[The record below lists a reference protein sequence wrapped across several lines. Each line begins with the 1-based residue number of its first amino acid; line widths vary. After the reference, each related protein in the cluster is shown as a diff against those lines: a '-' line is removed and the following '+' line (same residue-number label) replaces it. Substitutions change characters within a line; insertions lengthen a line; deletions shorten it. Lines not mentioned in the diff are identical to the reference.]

1 MKFFSLILVATIAFT
16 MACSSSVQRQKSSF
30 TVVESEQGIEL
41 SENGRPVFAYQK
53 KPKTLTGQYICNN
66 YIHPLYNLNG
76 DILTEEFP
84 PDHSYHRGI
93 FWAWHQLYEGN
104 RRLGDGW
111 TNDSISQEVVKITT
125 DAGDDIASLKLNVLW
140 NSKVSSDG
148 KPFIDERTTITVHK
162 LESGIRKI
170 DFEITLKALVKGLQI
185 GGSADQ
191 KGYGGFCVRMRLP
204 DSLVFTS
211 DNGPVTPRELQIEA
225 GPWMD
230 FSGKFGSGEGSS
242 GIAILCSQDM
252 PDSHISWILRRKGS
266 MQNVVYP
273 GSEKIHIPMDK
284 PLVLRY
290 RLIIHD
296 GDSESIDLSGLQQEY
311 AKMKRN

>member
-1 MKFFSLILVATIAFT
+1 MKLFSLVLIAPIVLT
-16 MACSSSVQRQKSSF
+16 MACSSSVQRQKSPF
-30 TVVESEQGIEL
+30 TVVETDNGIEL

-76 DILTEEFP
+76 DIVTEEFP
-84 PDHSYHRGI
+84 PDHTYHRGI

-104 RRLGDGW
+104 MRLGDGW
-111 TNDSISQEVVKITT
+111 TNDSISQEVVKITSELR
-125 DAGDDIASLKLNVLW
+125 DDIAQFKLNVLW
-140 NSKVSSDG
+140 HSSVSDDG
-148 KPFIDERTTITVHK
+148 KPFIDERTTIEVHK
-162 LESGIRKI
+162 LEGGIRKI
-170 DFEITLKALVKGLQI
+170 DFEITLKALIKELKI

-211 DNGPVTPRELQIEA
+211 ENGPVMPRDLQIEA

-230 FSGKFGSGEGSS
+230 FSGKFGPGHESS
-242 GIAILCSQDM
+242 GITILCSPDM
-252 PDSHISWILRRKGS
+252 PDYPEPWILRQRGS
-266 MQNVVYP
+266 MQNVVFP
-273 GSEKIHIPMDK
+273 GSDRIDVPLDK

-290 RLIIHD
+290 RLIIHN
-296 GDSESIDLSGLQQEY
+296 GDAGSIDLPRLQQEY